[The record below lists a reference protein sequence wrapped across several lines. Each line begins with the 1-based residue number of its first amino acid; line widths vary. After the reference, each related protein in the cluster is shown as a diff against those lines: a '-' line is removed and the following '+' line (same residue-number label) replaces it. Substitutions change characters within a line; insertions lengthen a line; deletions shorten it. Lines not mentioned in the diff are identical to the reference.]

1 MTEKARRKLGLPPVN
16 ISATPTPR
24 KGAAGAQAPRGS
36 LAIALFDDHGPVV
49 QHPPLPPL
57 SVPGSAPGPG
67 SATAPV
73 PPNTPPPASQRAA
86 AGEASNGYGTPAAA
100 MTREIQT
107 DISPGLAQEVQT
119 VSPPS
124 LAQEVQTVSPP
135 SLAQAVQ
142 TDISPGL
149 EREMQTDIPTGF
161 EREIQTDSPP
171 SLAQEVQTVSPPAI
185 EREIQT
191 DMPTGLAREIQ
202 TDSPPGLP
210 GADSQVVGIRGDALP
225 RQFAEAATS
234 PLPLRA
240 FADLEVREGP
250 GLATG
255 PSPSEHSLLY
265 TPTSPTREEWVVAP
279 SASPPPASL
288 RAEMPSPGA
297 ADTWAVDTGAADT
310 GRAIAD
316 ARAVDTGRAKT
327 GTIDTGAADTGAVDT
342 GRADTGAADT
352 GAVDTG
358 AVDTGR
364 VDTRAANTEAADT
377 GRADTGAVDTGAAD
391 TEAADTGRVDTGAA
405 DTGDLRAALGF
416 GLRRSSRTGS
426 AAAGAA
432 KGLSWKRPAS
442 SLGGDGDADDS
453 SSERSGLP
461 RFGAFFIYF
470 AYGY

>member
-1 MTEKARRKLGLPPVN
+1 M
-16 ISATPTPR
+16 
-24 KGAAGAQAPRGS
+24 GAAGAQAPRGS

-310 GRAIAD
+310 GSAATLAAPPSSTPPTTPPPAGAKKRHTEIAW
-316 ARAVDTGRAKT
+316 ARGGIGPDGGAGRIIECRMPLFAAAQLH
-327 GTIDTGAADTGAVDT
+327 GLADTG
-342 GRADTGAADT
+342 
-352 GAVDTG
+352 
-358 AVDTGR
+358 DTGR
-364 VDTRAANTEAADT
+364 V
-377 GRADTGAVDTGAAD
+377 
-391 TEAADTGRVDTGAA
+391 
-405 DTGDLRAALGF
+405 
-416 GLRRSSRTGS
+416 SI
-426 AAAGAA
+426 
-432 KGLSWKRPAS
+432 LSPTSNLFK
-442 SLGGDGDADDS
+442 
-453 SSERSGLP
+453 
-461 RFGAFFIYF
+461 
-470 AYGY
+470 